1 MENEF
6 ENKPVVG
13 LHKVDPLWHLHL
25 ARPDVTKL
33 VKNDAQ
39 SVPMIKARLEKKTD
53 TAIEAIYFL
62 RKAARA
68 TVNSCWLTSLTETD
82 GIFSERIS
90 Q

>member
-1 MENEF
+1 MEKEF

-39 SVPMIKARLEKKTD
+39 SVPMIKARLEKTD
-53 TAIEAIYFL
+53 TAIESIYFL